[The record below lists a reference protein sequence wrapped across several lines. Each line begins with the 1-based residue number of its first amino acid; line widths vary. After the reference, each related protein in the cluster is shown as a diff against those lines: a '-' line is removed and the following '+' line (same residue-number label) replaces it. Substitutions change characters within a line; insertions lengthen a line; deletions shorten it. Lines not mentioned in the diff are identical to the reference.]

1 MESVY
6 NIWGIMNSPICP
18 EKGQKEEMLKKT
30 GKKWSVREGGS
41 RKAILPQQSEIDK
54 NKHFDALEKSKKM
67 RLKEQLWN
75 LVSDRSLLIS
85 MARVTVD

>member
-30 GKKWSVREGGS
+30 GKRWSVRERGS
-41 RKAILPQQSEIDK
+41 RKAILPQ
-54 NKHFDALEKSKKM
+54 
-67 RLKEQLWN
+67 
-75 LVSDRSLLIS
+75 
-85 MARVTVD
+85 